1 LPIAELE
8 KVCFYVPKRNVG
20 ALRKYIFKL
29 SDFHPLELSH
39 NTLGEF
45 ATLKDRLERVVS
57 VGSKRKPEI
66 YAVSLLSEK
75 ETISTR
81 YVEIGPVL
89 SEIEKLIDE
98 QQALSNELINLHKQ
112 ILGLKPYEW
121 ISAPWE
127 DARRWHWIRVSLVKK
142 NKAVLKTLSDLPV
155 AFAEGENAIVVAYHS
170 DDQAT
175 AEIIREFALDDKL
188 LADIRRELNEL
199 EARKEQLSE
208 RLRDVES
215 QLDSLLEENAT
226 QIRKAFDYYTVSL
239 EYARL
244 INGSVDTRFLGVV
257 VGYLPKERLDDA
269 LSEVRALGG
278 DALLLPPEQDE
289 IYPTKLENSSF
300 FEPYESITLMYG
312 PPRYDTYDP
321 TPAVALWWNL
331 FFAFMLGDAGFGLI
345 IILVSLY
352 GLKKIKSME
361 KILRLCLNVG
371 IGTLIVGIITWSWFA
386 TQPLMFNGKAL
397 GLFSPLDGS
406 DVNTMLVI
414 SLSVGV
420 MAQFY
425 AMGIKGWWMLKNKDY
440 LGFWSD
446 VFCWWGLLSSLIW
459 LLLGG
464 GSVATYLTLFFA
476 INLVLFQGR
485 ESKNWISRLGM
496 GLIGLYGII
505 SPYGVA
511 SFLGDVLSYSRLMAL
526 NLTGAL
532 MGQVFNT
539 LSFSVMKG
547 GVLGAVFGVLMFVLF
562 QVFNFAISALG
573 AFVHSIRLV
582 FLEMYGRFYEGNGE
596 LFKPLRRVGKYYR
609 FEEVDYE

>member
-1 LPIAELE
+1 MPIAELE

-29 SDFHPLELSH
+29 SDFHPLELNH

-57 VGSKRKPEI
+57 VGTKRKPEI
-66 YAVSLLSEK
+66 YGVSLLSEK
-75 ETISTR
+75 ETISAG
-81 YVEIGPVL
+81 YMEIGPVL
-89 SEIEKLIDE
+89 SEIEKLVDE
-98 QQALSNELINLHKQ
+98 QQSLSSELINLHKQ
-112 ILGLKPYEW
+112 IHGLEPYEW
-121 ISAPWE
+121 ISAPWD

-142 NKAVLKTLSDLPV
+142 DKTVLKMLSELPV
-155 AFAEGENAIVVAYHS
+155 AFAEGENAFVVAYHS
-170 DDQAT
+170 DDHET

-188 LADIRRELNEL
+188 LTDIRRELNEL
-199 EARKEQLSE
+199 KAKKEQLSE
-208 RLRDVES
+208 HLRDVES

-226 QIRKAFDYYTVSL
+226 QLRKAFDYYTVSL

-244 INGSVDTRFLGVV
+244 INGSIDTEFLGVV
-257 VGYLPKERLDDA
+257 VGYLPKEHLDDA

-278 DALLLPPEQDE
+278 DALLLTPEQGE
-289 IYPTKLENSSF
+289 MYPTKLENSSF

-345 IILVSLY
+345 IILISLY

-371 IGTLIVGIITWSWFA
+371 IGTLIVGVITWSWFS

-397 GLFSPLDGS
+397 GLFSPMDGS
-406 DVNTMLVI
+406 DVNTMLVF
-414 SLSVGV
+414 SLVVGII
-420 MAQFY
+420 AQFY
-425 AMGIKGWWMLKNKDY
+425 AMGIKGWWMLKNRDY

-464 GSVATYLTLFFA
+464 GTVATYATLFFA

-496 GLIGLYGII
+496 GLVGLYGII

-526 NLTGAL
+526 NLTGSL

-539 LSFSVMKG
+539 LSLSVMKSG
-547 GVLGAVFGVLMFVLF
+547 LLGAVFGVLMFVLF

-596 LFKPLRRVGKYYR
+596 LFKPLRRVGKYYT

>member
-1 LPIAELE
+1 MPIAELE

-244 INGSVDTRFLGVV
+244 INGSVDTQFLGVV
-257 VGYLPKERLDDA
+257 VGYLPKEHLDDA
-269 LSEVRALGG
+269 LNEVRALGG
-278 DALLLPPEQDE
+278 DALLLTPEQDE
-289 IYPTKLENSSF
+289 VYPTKLENSSF

>member
-57 VGSKRKPEI
+57 VGSKRKPEF

-75 ETISTR
+75 ETISTG

-98 QQALSNELINLHKQ
+98 QQSLSNEIINLHKQ
-112 ILGLKPYEW
+112 ILGLEPYEW

-127 DARRWHWIRVSLVKK
+127 DARRWRWIRVSLVKK
-142 NKAVLKTLSDLPV
+142 NKAVVKMLSDLPV
-155 AFAEGENAIVVAYHS
+155 AYAEGENAIVVAYHS
-170 DDQAT
+170 NDQET
-175 AEIIREFALDDKL
+175 AEIIREFTLDDKL
-188 LADIRRELNEL
+188 LADVRRELNEL
-199 EARKEQLSE
+199 KMKKDQLSE

-244 INGSVDTRFLGVV
+244 INGSVDTQFLGVV
-257 VGYLPKERLDDA
+257 VGYLPKEHLDDA
-269 LSEVRALGG
+269 LNEVRALGG
-278 DALLLPPEQDE
+278 DALLLTPEQDE
-289 IYPTKLENSSF
+289 VYPTKLENSSF

-345 IILVSLY
+345 IILISLY

-397 GLFSPLDGS
+397 GLFSPIDGS

-414 SLSVGV
+414 SLSIGV
-420 MAQFY
+420 IAQFY

-464 GSVATYLTLFFA
+464 GNVATYLTLFFA

-539 LSFSVMKG
+539 LSLSVMKSG
-547 GVLGAVFGVLMFVLF
+547 LLGAVFGVLMFVLF

-596 LFKPLRRVGKYYR
+596 LFKPLRRIGRYYS
-609 FEEVDYE
+609 FEEVDFE